1 MDKLQDIIELEEAD
15 KLFKQMASYNYSL
28 SLLLY
33 KISKTKY
40 KFSEQNYLNIVY
52 GLDQSK
58 ITYFTLPV
66 KDVDIMELFNRNMF
80 RNIIFEYLDNY
91 FGEYNRKFINMIV
104 IPDTDQYAFMQ
115 VSSKESKNQIENA
128 LKEILPDHEE
138 YIKIEIL

>member
-1 MDKLQDIIELEEAD
+1 VA
-15 KLFKQMASYNYSL
+15 
-28 SLLLY
+28 
-33 KISKTKY
+33 
-40 KFSEQNYLNIVY
+40 
-52 GLDQSK
+52 
-58 ITYFTLPV
+58 YFTFPV